1 MAQKIA
7 DRLVW
12 AVETLAVD
20 PTDDVLEIGCGHGVA
35 VSLICDRLTGGKIT
49 AIDRS
54 EGMVTMARSRNR
66 RHVASGKAVFQTV
79 ALAEAD
85 FGNEQF
91 NKIFA
96 INVSLFWQQPAREL
110 GLIKRLLT
118 PGGAVYLFHQPPLA
132 SKTPEIADKLTKI
145 LQDHSFAINEVLF
158 KDLKAVPAVCLIAE
172 VS

>member
-7 DRLVW
+7 ERLVW

-20 PTDDVLEIGCGHGVA
+20 PTDHLLEIGCGHGVA

-54 EGMVTMARSRNR
+54 EVMVTMARSRNR
-66 RHVASGKAVFQTV
+66 RHVVSGKAVIQTV

-118 PGGAVYLFHQPPLA
+118 PEGAVYLFHQPPLA
-132 SKTPEIADKLTKI
+132 SKTQEVADKLTKI
-145 LQDHSFAINEVLF
+145 LQDHSFSINEVLL

-172 VS
+172 AS